1 MQLPMSVFAFL
12 ATTTETISSARIV
25 RELNNIWDNVK
36 RMGFE
41 HVSYLL
47 AKWLEKEPKRESSG
61 QPEGALSRDN
71 TMLNLCKLKK

>member
-1 MQLPMSVFAFL
+1 MQLLMSVFAFSP
-12 ATTTETISSARIV
+12 TTETISSARIV

-47 AKWLEKEPKRESSG
+47 AKWLEEEPKRESSG
-61 QPEGALSRDN
+61 QPEGALSRD
-71 TMLNLCKLKK
+71 TILFVL

>member
-1 MQLPMSVFAFL
+1 MQLPMSVFAFS

-25 RELNNIWDNVK
+25 RELNNIRDNVK

-47 AKWLEKEPKRESSG
+47 AEWLEKEPKRESSG
-61 QPEGALSRDN
+61 LPEGALSRD
-71 TMLNLCKLKK
+71 KKVSMI